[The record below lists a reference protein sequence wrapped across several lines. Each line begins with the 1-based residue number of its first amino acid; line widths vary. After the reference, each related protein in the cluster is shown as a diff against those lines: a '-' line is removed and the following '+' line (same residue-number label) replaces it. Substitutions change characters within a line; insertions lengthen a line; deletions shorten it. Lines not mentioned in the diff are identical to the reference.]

1 MQRHSRIEVARLLPP
16 GSVSV
21 DLVSQEPHIS
31 VATLERWRAAA
42 SEAPRKADKGWLWTF
57 VPGAKEGNWAVA
69 YHFGDNRTCEK
80 ARACWMIGGASWS
93 AMTSAVTRRDFGR
106 EVGCTAGRCR
116 PSVTPCRS
124 WTVRNPRA
132 DRLQRAAVWP
142 GAPRAMFVKKS
153 RAFWAGCG
161 VCETLGGQVAGQQGS
176 GGLVADRRMSGGL
189 SLLRCLARRRQEAK
203 GVRGGE

>member
-1 MQRHSRIEVARLLPP
+1 MLTKLLRVSLMLGNVLILRMSYRSELVSDGYTSITRGRNRTRNVTRYAKAFKDRAVARLLPP

-93 AMTSAVTRRDFGR
+93 AMTSAVTRRDSGR

-132 DRLQRAAVWP
+132 GTGCSELQSGRE
-142 GAPRAMFVKKS
+142 APRAMS
-153 RAFWAGCG
+153 
-161 VCETLGGQVAGQQGS
+161 
-176 GGLVADRRMSGGL
+176 
-189 SLLRCLARRRQEAK
+189 
-203 GVRGGE
+203 

>member
-80 ARACWMIGGASWS
+80 ARACWMIGGAPYSS
-93 AMTSAVTRRDFGR
+93 
-106 EVGCTAGRCR
+106 
-116 PSVTPCRS
+116 
-124 WTVRNPRA
+124 
-132 DRLQRAAVWP
+132 Q
-142 GAPRAMFVKKS
+142 
-153 RAFWAGCG
+153 
-161 VCETLGGQVAGQQGS
+161 
-176 GGLVADRRMSGGL
+176 
-189 SLLRCLARRRQEAK
+189 
-203 GVRGGE
+203 